1 MGVQILFGET
11 NMTNVKARKSG
22 LSFAS
27 LLVAIVVTAGSGADA
42 AASHRNHVARAHG
55 NPQGQN
61 VQSASIGES
70 ARPAGM
76 RYYGGPKSPMWSGQ

>member
-1 MGVQILFGET
+1 MPG
-11 NMTNVKARKSG
+11 VKARKSE
-22 LSFAS
+22 LSLAS

-42 AASHRNHVARAHG
+42 AASHRNHLGRAHG

-61 VQSASIGES
+61 VQSASIKES
-70 ARPAGM
+70 ARPARM